1 MRRLKFLLLL
11 LAVPLLGGPIAAL
24 ALGRVDLGHNWRTGS
39 RAAAGLAPDPATT
52 PEAVVQVY
60 AARSLGWKGVLGL
73 HTWIAAKPAAAA
85 QYTVYEVFGWRVHH
99 GLPALRVSQ
108 RVPDGRWFGYTPEVL
123 AERRGAAAAAA
134 IADIE
139 AAVKAYPYADTYRM
153 WPGPNS
159 NTFTAYVARRAP
171 GLGLDLP
178 PTAVGK
184 DFLAPGRV
192 LAPAPSGTGYQ
203 LSLFGVLG
211 VVAAREEGIEIN
223 LLGLG
228 FGVDPLDLALRL
240 PGIGR
245 LGP

>member
-1 MRRLKFLLLL
+1 MRRFKFLLLL
-11 LAVPLLGGPIAAL
+11 LALPLLGGPIAAL
-24 ALGRVDLGHNWRTGS
+24 ALGWVDLGHDWRTGS

-60 AARSLGWKGVLGL
+60 AARSLGLKGVLAL
-73 HTWIAAKPAAAA
+73 HTWIAAKPAGAAH
-85 QYTVYEVFGWRVHH
+85 YTVYEVFGWRVRH

-123 AERRGAAAAAA
+123 AERRGAAATAA

-159 NTFTAYVARRAP
+159 NTFTAP

-192 LAPAPSGTGYQ
+192 FAPAPSGTGYQ

-211 VVAAREEGIEIN
+211 VVAAWEEGVEFN